1 LELEG
6 EEKGDWA
13 KKSFLA
19 MVVSES
25 EALRRAFL
33 DFAETIQS
41 LGPHIARSGGEDEE
55 YEPDPF
61 AQVCVCVYMCV
72 CVCVCVVH
80 TVRFVIHHPLYIII
94 IVIITTT
101 NATNTTSF
109 SFSFSF
115 FFFLN
120 PIFNIVACHRYHS

>member
-1 LELEG
+1 MEEEG

-13 KKSFLA
+13 KKPFLA

-61 AQVCVCVYMCV
+61 AQVGVFVCVCVCLCVFVCVCVCLCVFVCV
-72 CVCVCVVH
+72 CVCVCD
-80 TVRFVIHHPLYIII
+80 R
-94 IVIITTT
+94 
-101 NATNTTSF
+101 
-109 SFSFSF
+109 
-115 FFFLN
+115 
-120 PIFNIVACHRYHS
+120 